1 MTERLTQLFDEQLT
15 TWITSAC
22 GEWGFDTPADPVVG
36 LVKQR
41 LPSGIRSMI
50 GLGIERGIVLP
61 EGHTFRLKGLPDG
74 KGPYRWLSRYN
85 PERRPNP
92 NWEYYV
98 QVAEYV
104 RLCLLT
110 ENRDFHLSFED
121 DLMDIG
127 VYQDGQLIAC
137 CEVKETSP
145 QAARLLSGI
154 KRWQSGVDWTI
165 PDRGN
170 DSLRKAKYLLK
181 RKPRYFYVVA
191 IGTRH
196 EFSVVPTDGGFELH
210 ADLIPFF

>member
-1 MTERLTQLFDEQLT
+1 MTERLTEVFDQQVRA
-15 TWITSAC
+15 WIASAC
-22 GEWGFDTPADPVVG
+22 DEWSFDTPVEPLVD

-41 LPSGIRSMI
+41 LPAGIRGMI

-61 EGHTFRLKGLPDG
+61 EGHTFRLKGLALE
-74 KGPYRWLSRYN
+74 KGPYKWLSRYN
-85 PERRPNP
+85 VERRPNP

-110 ENRDFHLSFED
+110 ENRDFQLSFED

-127 VYQDGQLIAC
+127 VYQDGQLIVR
-137 CEVKETSP
+137 CEVKEISL

-154 KRWQSGVDWTI
+154 KRYQSGVDWTE

-170 DSLRKAKYLLK
+170 DPLRKAKYLLK
-181 RKPRYFYVVA
+181 RKPKFFYLVA

-196 EFSVVPTDGGFELH
+196 EFSVVCTDGSFELQ
-210 ADLIPFF
+210 ADLIPLY